1 MTRTTFATFVACAGI
16 ASASAHADLATY
28 TWEFR
33 STGSGAIST
42 STFGPADITITAY
55 LDTADAVD
63 TTPAGFGTGSQVFIP
78 SGGQDS
84 YVEIDVFGV
93 QWGLRP
99 TQDLWF
105 QHLELDGGGTAFGLT
120 TDDVVGP
127 DYDPD
132 TEALFGGIT
141 PLDLTLESSFGPT
154 AMTVFP
160 GLADFLIATGLG
172 DLALESYD
180 NITMSASVVPA
191 PGVASLFAFAAAFFR
206 RRRRTA

>member
-1 MTRTTFATFVACAGI
+1 MTRTTFATFVACVGI
-16 ASASAHADLATY
+16 ASASAHAGLATY

-33 STGSGAIST
+33 STGSGTIST
-42 STFGPADITITAY
+42 STFGPANITITAY

-105 QHLELDGGGTAFGLT
+105 QYLELDGGGTAFGLT

-132 TEALFGGIT
+132 TEALFGAFAAAEL
-141 PLDLTLESSFGPT
+141 PLESPFGPT
-154 AMTVFP
+154 AMTAFP
-160 GLADFLIATGLG
+160 GLADFIIATGLG
-172 DLALESYD
+172 DLALDSYD
-180 NITMSASVVPA
+180 GITMSASVVPA
-191 PGVASLFAFAAAFFR
+191 PGSVALLAAGLLAR
-206 RRRRTA
+206 RRRRG

>member
-1 MTRTTFATFVACAGI
+1 MTRMTLTTLVVCSGLAAAP
-16 ASASAHADLATY
+16 AAADLATY
-28 TWEFR
+28 TWTFEG
-33 STGSGAIST
+33 TGSLDGTAFT
-42 STFGPADITITAY
+42 NTNITLTAY
-55 LDTADAVD
+55 LDTDDAID

-78 SGGQDS
+78 SGSQNS

-93 QWGLRP
+93 QLDLQA

-105 QHLELDGGGTAFGLT
+105 QYLELDDGGTAFGLT

-160 GLADFLIATGLG
+160 GLANFLLSTGLG
-172 DLALESYD
+172 DLTLESYD

-191 PGVASLFAFAAAFFR
+191 PGVASLFAFCAAFLR
-206 RRRRTA
+206 RRRRSD